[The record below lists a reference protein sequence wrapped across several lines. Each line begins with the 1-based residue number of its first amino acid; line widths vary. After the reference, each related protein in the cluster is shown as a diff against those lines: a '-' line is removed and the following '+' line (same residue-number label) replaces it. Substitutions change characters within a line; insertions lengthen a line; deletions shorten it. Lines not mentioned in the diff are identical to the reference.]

1 MERLSVSFKGRFSW
15 AMFDWANQPFYTLIT
30 TFVFSYYFSQVFI
43 GDDVRGPE
51 LWGYTQTIAGLS
63 VALLSPVLGSIA
75 DMRGNRKSW
84 IGFFSIVFVISTL
97 FLWYAYPGAPNGV
110 WLIMG
115 AMTIATAAIAFA
127 EVFNNAMLPTIESYE
142 RVGSLSGLG
151 YGLGYFGGLVA
162 LIIFL
167 VYFVNAE
174 IPPLGLD
181 AETYE
186 HIRFVGPFGALW
198 YSLFI
203 LPFFFFTPDIK
214 TIKISIIDSINK
226 GLSNFFQ
233 TLKKV
238 REFKNVLIFLAARM
252 FYQDALNAM
261 FIFGGIYAAQVLD
274 WGFEELLILGI
285 VVNIFAAPGAIFGGW
300 LNDRIGAKNVVMMS
314 VVGLMITAIMAVSIT
329 KDTLFF
335 VIPVDAYSYTINDLT
350 FGLYESLSEV
360 VYVFVVIFL
369 GTFSGPAQAAS
380 RALMANIAPRQYM
393 TEFFGLF
400 AFSGKATS
408 WLAPAII
415 AFLTAYYES
424 LRVGMG
430 AIIIFVVIGLVGLM
444 YVKETRQS

>member
-1 MERLSVSFKGRFSW
+1 MDQLLVSRTGRFSW

-30 TFVFSYYFSQVFI
+30 TFVFSYYFSQIFI

-63 VALLSPVLGSIA
+63 VALFSPVLGSIA
-75 DMRGNRKSW
+75 DLRGNRKPW
-84 IGFFSIVFVISTL
+84 IGFFSIIFVICMFL
-97 FLWYAYPGAPNGV
+97 LWYALPGAPNGV
-110 WLIMG
+110 WLIVA

-127 EVFNNAMLPTIESYE
+127 EVFNNAMLPTIESE
-142 RVGSLSGLG
+142 NKFGSLSGLG

-162 LIIFL
+162 LIFFL
-167 VYFVNAE
+167 IYFVNAE
-174 IPPLGLD
+174 VPPLGLD
-181 AETYE
+181 SETYE
-186 HIRFVGPFGALW
+186 HIRIVGPLGAVW
-198 YSLFI
+198 YALFI
-203 LPFFFFTPDIK
+203 LPFFFFTPDVKSIQ
-214 TIKISIIDSINK
+214 ISIVDSIKK
-226 GLSNFFQ
+226 GLSNFVD
-233 TLKKV
+233 TLRKV
-238 REFKNVLIFLAARM
+238 KEFKNVITFLFARM

-285 VVNIFAAPGAIFGGW
+285 VVNIFAAPGAMLGGW
-300 LNDRIGAKNVVMMS
+300 LNDRIGAKRVVMIS

-329 KDTLFF
+329 RDTLFF
-335 VIPVDAYSYTINDLT
+335 FIPVDAYSYTVNDLT
-350 FGLYESLSEV
+350 FGLYESIGEV
-360 VYVFVVIFL
+360 VYVVVVIFL

-400 AFSGKATS
+400 AFAGKATS

-424 LRVGMG
+424 LRIGMG
-430 AIIIFVVIGLVGLM
+430 AIIVFTVIGLIGLM
-444 YVKETRQS
+444 FVNGKR

>member
-1 MERLSVSFKGRFSW
+1 MRASRLGRYSW

-75 DMRGNRKSW
+75 DLRGNRKPW
-84 IGFFSIVFVISTL
+84 IGFFSIVFVISMF
-97 FLWYAYPGAPNGV
+97 FLWYALPGAPNGV
-110 WLIMG
+110 WLIMV
-115 AMTIATAAIAFA
+115 AMTLATAAIAFA
-127 EVFNNAMLPTIESYE
+127 EVFNNAMLPSIESDD
-142 RVGSLSGLG
+142 RVGSLSGIG

-162 LIIFL
+162 LIVFL
-167 VYFVNAE
+167 IYFVNTE
-174 IPPLGLD
+174 IPPFGLD
-181 AETYE
+181 SETYE
-186 HIRFVGPFGALW
+186 NIRIVGPLGALW
-198 YSLFI
+198 YGLFI
-203 LPFFFFTPDIK
+203 LPFFFFTPDVKSIQ
-214 TIKISIIDSINK
+214 ISISESVKK
-226 GLSNFFQ
+226 GLSNFVD

-238 REFKNVLIFLAARM
+238 REFKNVITFLFARM

-274 WGFEELLILGI
+274 WGFQELLILGI
-285 VVNIFAAPGAIFGGW
+285 IVNIFAAPGAMLGGW
-300 LNDRIGAKNVVMMS
+300 LNDRIGAKRVVMVS
-314 VVGLMITAIMAVSIT
+314 VIGLMITAIMAVSIT
-329 KDTLFF
+329 RDTLFF
-335 VIPVDAYSYTINDLT
+335 FIPVDAYSYTVNDYT
-350 FGLYESLSEV
+350 FGLYSSIGEV
-360 VYVFVVIFL
+360 VYVIVVIFL

-400 AFSGKATS
+400 AFAGKATS

-424 LRVGMG
+424 LRVGMA
-430 AIIIFVVIGLVGLM
+430 AIIIFTVIGLIGLM
-444 YVKETRQS
+444 FVKEKR